1 MACHLMTH
9 MILSETA
16 YRVCKFEVNKIFLR
30 LAENVQPMRM

>member
-1 MACHLMTH
+1 MAPHLTTH

-16 YRVCKFEVNKIFLR
+16 YRVCNFEVNKIFLR